1 MTFFNSLT
9 WNKNRFLDLLFYTYI
24 AVIIFLLV
32 MPTTDDVKLNLYF
45 LGIRTDHFIHASIFI
60 PFLIYFRL
68 KVKTKIN
75 SRIFFQLYLLGIV
88 FAVCCEC
95 LQIFVPYRTFDPAD
109 IVANIVGISIGG
121 ISLLWKTN

>member
-1 MTFFNSLT
+1 MTFFKSLT
-9 WNKNRFLDLLFYTYI
+9 WKTNKFLDILFYTYI

-32 MPTTDDVKLNLYF
+32 MPTTEDVKLNLYF
-45 LGIRTDHFIHASIFI
+45 LGVRTDHFIHASLFI

-68 KVKTKIN
+68 KVNTKIN
-75 SRIFFQLYLLGIV
+75 SRVFFQLYLLGIV
-88 FAVCCEC
+88 FAGCCEY

-121 ISLLWKTN
+121 LSFLWRRN